1 MNIKDSQTEIKAKLT
16 NIEVL
21 DPDSGTLYPRVSRS
35 LISCVRS
42 PRSVLL
48 YRIKCNVIE

>member
-21 DPDSGTLYPRVSRS
+21 DPDSGTLYPRVSGS
-35 LISCVRS
+35 LIGCVS
-42 PRSVLL
+42 LL
-48 YRIKCNVIE
+48 LHRIKPNALEL